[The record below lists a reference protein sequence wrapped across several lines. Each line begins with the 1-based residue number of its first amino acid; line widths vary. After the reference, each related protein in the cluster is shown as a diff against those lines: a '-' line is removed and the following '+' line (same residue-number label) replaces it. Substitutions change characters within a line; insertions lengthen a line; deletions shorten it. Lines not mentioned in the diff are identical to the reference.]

1 MCESVAFVE
10 ALLYVILKAPA
21 IFFSVTAIGHPFS
34 RSSKK
39 VYRNLY
45 LCSGGFINVILFYIV
60 VVETLNSSLTLRCFT
75 ELKI

>member
-1 MCESVAFVE
+1 MKHFPTLDYMYICNLFLSLMCESAAFVE

-39 VYRNLY
+39 FTVN
-45 LCSGGFINVILFYIV
+45 FIYVQVAL
-60 VVETLNSSLTLRCFT
+60 
-75 ELKI
+75 